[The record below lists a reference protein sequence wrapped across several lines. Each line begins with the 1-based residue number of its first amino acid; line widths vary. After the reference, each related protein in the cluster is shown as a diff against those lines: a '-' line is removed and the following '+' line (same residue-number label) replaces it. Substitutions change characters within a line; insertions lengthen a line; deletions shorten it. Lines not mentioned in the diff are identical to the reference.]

1 MCSYQLLKSGLHFPN
16 EPEALRSVLFVFP
29 CDIHGAMLVF
39 WYAGFQARSLT
50 QQQRLRAEQR
60 LDQVLESAV
69 KQPHLWGQELQGGLW
84 VPTSYYDHGTQS
96 REEVPHKALP
106 RLLGGSW

>member
-84 VPTSYYDHGTQS
+84 VPTSYYDHGTQI
-96 REEVPHKALP
+96 
-106 RLLGGSW
+106 